1 MSAAPSNLTG
11 VWQGF
16 YTYPGGIGSVGF
28 GATLIEVGSTITG
41 STHEP
46 GIFPTGVADMLYATL
61 LGSREGAEIA
71 FVKTYDGR
79 GGWSHSVHYTGTL
92 TEDHTEIEGTWMLRG
107 DWSGRVLMIRSTG
120 RAVEAA
126 RKRFERI

>member
-1 MSAAPSNLTG
+1 MSSLPSNVTG

-16 YTYPGGIGSVGF
+16 YTYPGGLGSVGF
-28 GATLIEVGSTITG
+28 GATLIEVGSTVTG

-46 GIFPTGVADMLYATL
+46 CIFGDCIVDTLYATL
-61 LGSREGAEIA
+61 DGTREGATIS

-79 GGWSHSVHYTGTL
+79 GGWTHSVHYAGTL
-92 TEDHTEIEGTWMLRG
+92 TDDHSEIEGSWIVPG
-107 DWSGRVLMIRSTG
+107 EWSGRFLMIRSTG

-126 RKRFERI
+126 RKRFEKI